1 MERSSAQALGAVSGW
16 VAFVGIVAI
25 LIVFPTALAGNPPT
39 MATPIADA
47 MAYFRHSEFVVTNA
61 VLAVFVGIVAVV
73 PFGLGV
79 RSMVSRGSGA
89 DGAAFAEIG
98 LLLLIVALPVYA
110 VSGALGASLTT
121 LSDGDPA
128 LFGAVHG
135 FYQLLYNGAADVL
148 EGAWIGA
155 FSIAA
160 LSSPM
165 PRWIG
170 WLGVAAALARWIKA
184 FMPVVALPEAI
195 TLISGVLFVAWFLA
209 VVVRLTMEWRR
220 PATAAH
226 PAPGA

>member
-1 MERSSAQALGAVSGW
+1 MERTYAQGLAAVSGW
-16 VAFVGIVAI
+16 VAFIGIVAI

-39 MATPIADA
+39 MATPLAEA
-47 MAYFRHSEFVVTNA
+47 MAYFRHQEFVVTNA
-61 VLAVFVGIVAVV
+61 VLAVFVGIVAIV

-79 RSMVSRGSGA
+79 RSLVSRGPGA
-89 DGAAFAEIG
+89 KGAVLAEVG
-98 LLLLIVALPVYA
+98 LLLLIVALPVYV

-128 LFGAVHG
+128 LFGAIHG

-155 FSIAA
+155 FSVAS
-160 LSSPM
+160 LSSPL

-170 WLGVAAALARWIKA
+170 WLGIAAALARWIKA
-184 FMPVVALPEAI
+184 FMPVVALPDAI
-195 TLISGVLFVAWFLA
+195 TLVSGVLFVAWFLA

-220 PATAAH
+220 PATEARFEPAA
-226 PAPGA
+226 